1 MATIAELVAKLSL
14 DNSKFNKGIDDSK
27 EKLDGLGDEAK
38 QTGKKTK
45 EGFDEGQRASGQFG
59 KAVSSLKGIIG
70 AAFAADAIIG
80 FGKNIINTTAEFQK
94 MEAVLTNTLGSKSAA
109 QVAMNRI
116 VDFASK
122 TPFEVA
128 ELTEAFVKLSNR
140 GFVPTVEQMR
150 SLGDIASSTGKSF
163 DQLTE
168 AALDAMTGEFERLK
182 EFGIR
187 ASAEGDRVQFTFKGV
202 TTEVEKTD
210 SAIKDY
216 ILSLGDAEGVTGAMA
231 AISETTGGKISNLGD
246 NFTQLY
252 KALGDSSSG
261 LIAGILD
268 VSNAFVNHLVKA
280 IDSVNTIAAKT
291 GQSGFK
297 SFMQQLWSLV
307 NPVYA
312 KQLEMVAT
320 GIKAIDEAENAHL
333 LTNKEQEKQTKAI
346 TEAEIKLADQRKK
359 AHNER
364 IKQLRKEEQEF
375 LKVAKTL
382 GGGRNAFALPEDKF
396 SEDQIKKIAELS
408 KKIFNP
414 ITSGLKLMLPP
425 DTQDRLQKASE
436 LSAELTE
443 QQAQFNKEMS
453 IAATLTGMLGSTFQS
468 AFEGMLN
475 TGKVSFRGIIDGL
488 KALII
493 RLIAAAAAAF
503 ALAAILG
510 GLGLGSFTLSG
521 GGFLKGFKELFS
533 SMSGIPKFAKGGMVN
548 GLTMAVLGDNP
559 SGKEAV
565 IPFEKMGSFL
575 SQYGTGGNQNMR
587 VEVVGRLQG
596 EDIYF
601 SGLNYSNKRSKIIG
615 G

>member
-27 EKLDGLGDEAK
+27 EKLGGLGDEAEK
-38 QTGKKTK
+38 TGKKTK
-45 EGFDEGQRASGQFG
+45 EGFDEGQKASGKFG
-59 KAVSSLKGIIG
+59 NAVSSLKGIIG

-80 FGKNIINTTAEFQK
+80 FAKNVINVTAEFQK

-109 QVAMNRI
+109 QVAMNQI
-116 VDFASK
+116 SDFASQ

-128 ELTEAFVKLSNR
+128 ELTDAFVKLANR
-140 GFVPTVEQMR
+140 GFVPTVDQMR
-150 SLGDIASSTGKSF
+150 RLGDIASSTGKSF

-187 ASAEGDRVQFTFKGV
+187 ASDEGDRVQFTFKGV

-261 LIAGILD
+261 LISAILD

-312 KQLEMVAT
+312 KQLEIVAT

-346 TEAEIKLADQRKK
+346 TEAEIKRAELAERNNKKMIDSARKLNQEFLRMYDKMIPKRNPFELGNSNVSEKQLKNIADITEKLFNPALKGAMDQGIIIPQE
-359 AHNER
+359 AIER
-364 IKQLRKEEQEF
+364 IKL
-375 LKVAKTL
+375 AK
-382 GGGRNAFALPEDKF
+382 D
-396 SEDQIKKIAELS
+396 
-408 KKIFNP
+408 
-414 ITSGLKLMLPP
+414 
-425 DTQDRLQKASE
+425 
-436 LSAELTE
+436 

-453 IAATLTGMLGSTFQS
+453 IAATLTGMLGNTFQS

-533 SMSGIPKFAKGGMVN
+533 SMSGIPKFAKGGMVL
-548 GLTMAVLGDNP
+548 GPTLAMVGDNS
-559 SGKEAV
+559 SGKEAI

-575 SQYGTGGNQNMR
+575 SQYGTGGSQDLR

-601 SGLNYSNKRSKIIG
+601 SGLNYSNSRNKIIG